1 MPGQKISGAQY
12 RNVPIWQEKHGKVGL
27 IDSIK
32 SLVAQGRLAS
42 SRCSVSC
49 MLGVQR
55 ENWHMNNTCISE
67 KRDSFVAPPFHS
79 FYSFTYFLF
88 FIFFFFAPQRLTESL
103 EEAQVLSKVQSPIE
117 ERTASFVSNLLF
129 IVVVKT
135 TSPITS

>member
-1 MPGQKISGAQY
+1 
-12 RNVPIWQEKHGKVGL
+12 
-27 IDSIK
+27 
-32 SLVAQGRLAS
+32 
-42 SRCSVSC
+42 

-79 FYSFTYFLF
+79 FYSFTYF
-88 FIFFFFAPQRLTESL
+88 FFFAPQRLTESL
-103 EEAQVLSKVQSPIE
+103 EEAKVLSKVQSPIE

-135 TSPITS
+135 TSLITS